1 MTKGFG
7 LIGLLITMA
16 IIALLA
22 FGGYYYNGEQKQNQ
36 IEAGRSA
43 VDAAQDAA
51 DAQNQYNQNLET
63 DLKNSDAPWINYHS
77 VQDNLDEIE

>member
-1 MTKGFG
+1 
-7 LIGLLITMA
+7 
-16 IIALLA
+16 
-22 FGGYYYNGEQKQNQ
+22 
-36 IEAGRSA
+36 